1 MDGKVGLTLGISLC
15 VSLVFATMQNMRKY
29 SSAIAL
35 RCLFLLTTKMGY
47 QIVTKP
53 VMGDV
58 NAIQVLPKTK
68 GSVFYGSTDPRK
80 EF

>member
-1 MDGKVGLTLGISLC
+1 MPADVKDNL
-15 VSLVFATMQNMRKY
+15 
-29 SSAIAL
+29 
-35 RCLFLLTTKMGY
+35 TKMGY

-68 GSVFYGSTDPRK
+68 GSVFYGATDPRK